1 MKPRAPRSTADPG
14 EVSRL
19 LGYMAIIVKAAGIS
33 EWERTFCASVIR
45 QMSQRAFWPSDGQAR
60 VMTRIVGDFQE
71 RTMRVDGDV
80 VE

>member
-1 MKPRAPRSTADPG
+1 MPATTPAN
-14 EVSRL
+14 EVQRL
-19 LGYMAIIVKAAGIS
+19 LGYMPVIVRSPGIS
-33 EWERTFCASVIR
+33 EWERTFCASIIR
-45 QMSQRAFWPSDGQAR
+45 QGSQRAFWPSDGQAR